1 MQCSSCN
8 KGTLTPSFID
18 GLFRAHTCSDC
29 GGDWVLIE
37 DYAAWR
43 ERHPDYEFAKDIH
56 FEEINIA
63 DTKEAMLCP
72 ATKTIMR
79 KFKISATNT
88 HRLDYSSAVGGLWL
102 DKGEWE
108 LLVRGGLAG
117 SLNALVTDVWQR
129 KIRQTSAKD
138 SFADIYHD
146 KFGND
151 AYAKIKEMREWL
163 NTHPQKADLRAYLL
177 AEDPYSANR

>member
-8 KGTLTPSFID
+8 NGTLNPSFID
-18 GLFRAHTCSDC
+18 GLFRAHTCSGC

-43 ERHPDYEFAKDIH
+43 ERHPDYEFAKDIN

-63 DTKEAMLCP
+63 DTKTAMLCP
-72 ATKTIMR
+72 FTKTIMR

-108 LLVRGGLAG
+108 LLVREGLAG

-129 KIRQTSAKD
+129 KIRKTGAKD
-138 SFADIYHD
+138 SFADIYKD
-146 KFGND
+146 KFGD
-151 AYAKIKEMREWL
+151 DVYAKLKEIREWL
-163 NTHPQKADLRAYLL
+163 KTHPQKADLRAYLM
-177 AEDPYSANR
+177 AEDPYSADR